1 MASSS
6 NKATITKG
14 LRLRLMDRE
23 TQAREKE
30 RMQEWWQEQATNL
43 SSIYSPWI
51 KSRKIQLTRLFKQTT
66 RWQVNPEELHTIS

>member
-23 TQAREKE
+23 TQAREMEKNAG
-30 RMQEWWQEQATNL
+30 MVAGAG
-43 SSIYSPWI
+43 
-51 KSRKIQLTRLFKQTT
+51 
-66 RWQVNPEELHTIS
+66 H